1 MGVTLDL
8 RLIDHERI
16 VVRGLPAVNDAIR
29 HNDPERLR
37 EYLKGLPIDVDPA
50 VVEYRQTRLAKLRE
64 FAAPEII
71 IQNEERFLRWANGE
85 AYQPNEYQSSTLDQ
99 LRHLLGTWCWV
110 THSFSLDKAWDEL
123 HWFLEPLAGPDE
135 HPLIPTRPQVG
146 DPSQSVF
153 SQALQGAVHYP
164 TDALGDPVIR
174 TLGSQERDCSGYNP
188 PETCK
193 VILSALQAVDPHE
206 WEKPVPFRRELYQ
219 RAMPGMS
226 DEELAGFVDDEL
238 ANASD
243 TLPVLVTAYSKAV
256 EKGWGVSCEYSL

>member
-16 VVRGLPAVNDAIR
+16 VVRGLPAVNDAIC

-85 AYQPNEYQSSTLDQ
+85 AYQPMEYQNSTLNE

-110 THSFSLDKAWDEL
+110 THSYSLDKAWDEL
-123 HWFLEPLAGPDE
+123 HWLPWAIRSFA
-135 HPLIPTRPQVG
+135 RS
-146 DPSQSVF
+146 DPKS
-153 SQALQGAVHYP
+153 ATAR
-164 TDALGDPVIR
+164 VIIHR
-174 TLGSQERDCSGYNP
+174 
-188 PETCK
+188 
-193 VILSALQAVDPHE
+193 
-206 WEKPVPFRRELYQ
+206 KPVMSFSRPCKQWTCTSGKSTFPSGTSYTGGQYREWTTRKSPALWTMNWRTRATRFQCSSPPTQ
-219 RAMPGMS
+219 R
-226 DEELAGFVDDEL
+226 L
-238 ANASD
+238 
-243 TLPVLVTAYSKAV
+243 SKRDGA
-256 EKGWGVSCEYSL
+256 